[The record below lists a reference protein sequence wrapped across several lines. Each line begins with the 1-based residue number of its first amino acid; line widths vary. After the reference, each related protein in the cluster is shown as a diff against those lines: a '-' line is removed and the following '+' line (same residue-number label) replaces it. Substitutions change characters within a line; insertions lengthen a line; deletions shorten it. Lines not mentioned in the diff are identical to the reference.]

1 MANSIQGY
9 YSDLVLGKVDS
20 SDPGFSFLEMP
31 IVYAATIRAG
41 MIVNASGAPVA
52 TADAATAYGV
62 ITDRDLYPSDDAPR
76 GFVVGTTYKFV
87 VGATYNFVV
96 GVRGLTLNQDKIFFA
111 DGTTAI
117 NAAAKTALEARGL
130 KITNKYYD
138 ASDAPETI
146 IV

>member
-1 MANSIQGY
+1 MANPIQGY

-20 SDPGFSFLEMP
+20 SDQGFSFLEMP

-62 ITDRDLYPSDDAPR
+62 ITDRDLYPSYDAPR
-76 GFVVGTTYKFV
+76 EFVVGT
-87 VGATYNFVV
+87 TYNFVV
-96 GVRGLTLNQDKIFFA
+96 GVRGLTLNQGKIFFA

-138 ASDAPETI
+138 GSVEIPVTS
-146 IV
+146 V